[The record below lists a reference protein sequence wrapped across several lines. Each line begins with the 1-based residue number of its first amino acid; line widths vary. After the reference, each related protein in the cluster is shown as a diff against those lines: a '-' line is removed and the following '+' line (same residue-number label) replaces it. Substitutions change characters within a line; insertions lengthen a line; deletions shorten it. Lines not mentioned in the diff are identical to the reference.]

1 VETVDDLEELDR
13 ELRSHFAALRA
24 RRDVVSAGAPL
35 FALEHNLDDEFL
47 EFLKG
52 RVREAIQSGPPSGRS
67 PLPYIV
73 YAAEVGYRYE
83 DEYWPSFEASTPGWL
98 QHGDRYWIRR
108 VFTEFADK
116 YGGARPTGAWGRQ
129 FSIISWPIT
138 NAILPTDLQRH
149 LARLLADHRHRLSPD
164 LITNPDELGL
174 RLAGHAAT
182 TSARFRVF
190 AQNTSLLGLVAASL
204 LLGDES
210 ESPLLER
217 KTLDR
222 IVVDL
227 SAEEESRRWL
237 KAARD
242 TALPLQLRGQ
252 SDSVE
257 AAVRSLLRAWSC
269 RRSCSFAHLRA
280 GQFNSSRQISRPSLI
295 GTPTYKKRSRFR
307 GHASPA
313 RRAGRR
319 WRAASSST
327 SA

>member
-1 VETVDDLEELDR
+1 MIGTGSD
-13 ELRSHFAALRA
+13 AL
-24 RRDVVSAGAPL
+24 
-35 FALEHNLDDEFL
+35 
-47 EFLKG
+47 
-52 RVREAIQSGPPSGRS
+52 
-67 PLPYIV
+67 
-73 YAAEVGYRYE
+73 
-83 DEYWPSFEASTPGWL
+83 
-98 QHGDRYWIRR
+98 
-108 VFTEFADK
+108 FTEFADK

-242 TALPLQLRGQ
+242 TALRLQLRGLTT
-252 SDSVE
+252 SSASFTVS
-257 AAVRSLLRAWSC
+257 RTRWRPPFGHCSHTWSC
-269 RRSCSFAHLRA
+269 RRSCWFPHLE
-280 GQFNSSRQISRPSLI
+280 
-295 GTPTYKKRSRFR
+295 
-307 GHASPA
+307 PA
-313 RRAGRR
+313 RGYSI
-319 WRAASSST
+319 RAARYL
-327 SA
+327 APL

>member
-1 VETVDDLEELDR
+1 MDDLEELDR

-35 FALEHNLDDEFL
+35 FALEHNLDDKFL

-108 VFTEFADK
+108 LFTEFADK

-182 TSARFRVF
+182 TSARFACSHRTRACF
-190 AQNTSLLGLVAASL
+190 NSSRRRCFSATK
-204 LLGDES
+204 S

-237 KAARD
+237 KAAAIQR
-242 TALPLQLRGQ
+242 
-252 SDSVE
+252 SVCNF
-257 AAVRSLLRAWSC
+257 V
-269 RRSCSFAHLRA
+269 
-280 GQFNSSRQISRPSLI
+280 G
-295 GTPTYKKRSRFR
+295 
-307 GHASPA
+307 
-313 RRAGRR
+313 
-319 WRAASSST
+319 
-327 SA
+327 